1 MEMLEKV
8 MMWEKRDML
17 GGFEFCFD
25 LLITDYGIPVA
36 GVIYVELFRS
46 VERRRIEG
54 RGGGGGNGR
63 GGGGERDRVEF
74 LNGVAV
80 QELALFAAFLD

>member
-25 LLITDYGIPVA
+25 LLITDYGIPDA
-36 GVIYVELFRS
+36 GVVYVELFRS
-46 VERRRIEG
+46 
-54 RGGGGGNGR
+54 
-63 GGGGERDRVEF
+63 
-74 LNGVAV
+74 
-80 QELALFAAFLD
+80 